1 MKVKFIKNYQNGKKV
16 NSSFDHGTLD
26 GFQFRRLSL
35 RSVIDSQGSLDM
47 DKLGQFVMNYIKMIS
62 VEVIFLGY

>member
-1 MKVKFIKNYQNGKKV
+1 MKVKFIKNNQNGKKV
-16 NSSFDHGTLD
+16 ISILALSTLD
-26 GFQFRRLSL
+26 GFQFRRLRL
-35 RSVIDSQGSLDM
+35 WTGIDSQGSLDR